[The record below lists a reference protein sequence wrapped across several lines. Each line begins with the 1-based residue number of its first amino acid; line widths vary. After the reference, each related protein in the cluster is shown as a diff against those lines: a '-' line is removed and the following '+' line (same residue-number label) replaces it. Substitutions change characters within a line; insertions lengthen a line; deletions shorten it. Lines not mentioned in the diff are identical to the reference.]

1 MRFLRFTILAILVS
15 ASSLYGQTL
24 RPPRKDQLWK
34 RLNAHHLVSPPAEK
48 SDGVL
53 THANAPRRTAG
64 PALSKPLGLAFDRA
78 GNLYI
83 ATGFNEVLKVTPQG
97 KRSIFA
103 GTGAAGYSGDGG
115 PAADA
120 TLGLPVGVAVDAA
133 GNVFI
138 SDFDNNVIREVDAS
152 GTIRTFAGGA
162 QKLCAGAANAIGDG
176 CVARQATLNHPE
188 GLAIDAEGNLL
199 IADTFNQVVRKVAK
213 GSGIIS
219 TIAGGAAR
227 VCAGGGGKYGD
238 GCPAT
243 EAWLSS
249 PQGLAADAF
258 GNVFIVDPGTST
270 VRKVNEAGIISL
282 YAGNYSAGFAA
293 NGVNARTTPLN
304 SPQSA
309 ALDASGN
316 LYIADD
322 INNEIRR
329 VDATTHS
336 ITNVAGNAGGRKASS
351 GDGGPA
357 TSATFVST
365 WGVAISPVSG
375 DLAVSDEGNNRVR
388 VVDAMGRIG
397 TFVPAAVT
405 ADQVEVVFPKQ
416 QVNTTSLAQIINVT
430 NSNATAV
437 TIVSITIDNPVF
449 AETDTCQDSTLEVEG
464 TCQIFVTY
472 TPTTACSLNGGD
484 FASLTITDNTTDDP
498 TTDVELIGM
507 GFTAG
512 GLTTDDLNDD
522 SLSATGLA
530 QELVGSGV
538 TVSNVVYTGAKQAAG
553 TFAGGQNI
561 LGIGS
566 GVVLSSG
573 AVSNVIGPNCSTGI
587 SAAND
592 TPGDPDLDTLVGV
605 QTNDAAVLEFD
616 FVPAGGTLRFQYV
629 FGSDEY
635 SEFVGQFDDVFGF
648 FVNGTNAALLPGTTT
663 PVSINTVNNGNS
675 GDATVPISNPQFFVN
690 NDIEPPTPPVQL
702 NTELDGL
709 TVVLSVQVPVNA
721 GVTNHIK
728 LAIADALD
736 EALDSDVFIQAGSL
750 NSSTLE
756 LSVGT
761 LAFANQAAGSTSPPQ
776 TVTVTNAG
784 VNAVTFAGIAASAGF
799 IESTTC
805 GATLGSNQSCTIN
818 VSFAPTAPG
827 VVQGSL
833 TVTSNAN
840 GPNTV
845 QTVSLSGTGVQPLT
859 ITLTPPSLTFA
870 AQAQNTTSAPLT
882 LTVSNDSTSVANAV
896 FTSFTVSGP
905 FALAAGGTCATG
917 GAGLAPDT
925 SCTILVTFTPT
936 GTAASSGSLVLQD
949 NASGNPQ
956 SVPLSGATT
965 STAATVTVTPATVT
979 FPAQA
984 QNTTSAPMT
993 VTVKNTS
1000 TGAQTVTFSNISA
1013 TGPFAVS
1020 GGTCV
1025 VDGTPLAVNASC
1037 TITITFT
1044 PTGTAASS
1052 GTLSVAD
1059 NATGSPQTVTL
1070 NGTTA
1075 AQVTTVMVTPATVTF
1090 PAQTQNTTSA
1100 PMTVTVKNVST
1111 GSETVTFSAIS
1122 ASGPFAVSGGTCVVD
1137 GTPLAPN
1144 ASCTI
1149 AVTFTPTGTAASSGT
1164 LSIADDASGSPQTVT
1179 LNGTTLGPPT
1189 VTVTPPS
1196 LTFPATVQNTTS
1208 APLTVTVKNT
1218 STGAQTIS
1226 FTSISVGE
1234 GAFAI
1239 SGGTCSTDSAPLA
1252 VNASCTISVTFTPT
1266 GAAAS
1271 SGTLSI
1277 ADNATGSPQNV
1288 PLNGTTLVPQISVQ
1302 ITPASVTFPATLQ
1315 NTTSA
1320 PQTVTVKN
1328 TSTGGGTVSFSNIST
1343 GEGPFAVSGGTCS
1356 TDSAPL
1362 AANASCT
1369 ITVTFTPTGT
1379 ATSSGALTI
1388 ADNALNS
1395 PQSVPLN
1402 GTTLVPQ
1409 TLVSVTPPSL
1419 TFPATTQGT
1428 TSAAMTV
1435 TVMNTST
1442 NEATVSFSNISASE
1456 PFAVSEGTCQADS
1469 DTGISVGSS
1478 CTITVTFT
1486 PTGTEPSSGSL
1497 TITDNAVD
1505 SPQSVPLSG
1514 TTLIPQ
1520 TFTLTVGGNG
1530 DGSATVNPGDT
1541 AVFPIVL
1548 TGTEGTTGTVDLT
1561 CTPSTPTITC
1571 TVTPTS
1577 ITLNGTTSVNTGIS
1591 VVTFCSW
1598 APPVGGP
1605 SGRWGGP
1612 RRFMIPVG
1620 SLIGLLLMLVLFARA
1635 QRRRWV
1641 PAMAAVLLLAVGVA
1655 GCKSLAKGPEGKT
1668 SPGTYTLTLTGTLD
1682 GQSQSLPLTLIVK

>member
-1 MRFLRFTILAILVS
+1 MRVLRFTILAILVS
-15 ASSLYGQTL
+15 ASALHCQNLYGQNL
-24 RPPRKDQLWK
+24 RPPQKDQLWK
-34 RLNAHHLVSPPAEK
+34 KLNAHHVVSSKTAQR
-48 SDGVL
+48 DAAL
-53 THANAPRRTAG
+53 AHATPSRGTA
-64 PALSKPLGLAFDRA
+64 AVNKPLGMAFDRL
-78 GNLYI
+78 GNLFI
-83 ATGFNEVLKVTPQG
+83 ATGNNQVLKVTAQG

-103 GTGAAGYSGDGG
+103 GTGAAGTSGDGG

-138 SDFDNNVIREVDAS
+138 SDFDHNVIREVDAG
-152 GTIRTFAGGA
+152 GTIRTVAGGA

-176 CVARQATLNHPE
+176 CAARQATLNHPE

-213 GSGIIS
+213 NSGIIS

-227 VCAGGGGKYGD
+227 VCAGAGEKHGD

-258 GNVFIVDPGTST
+258 GNVFIIDPGTAT

-282 YAGNYSAGFAA
+282 YAGNYAAAFAA

-304 SPQSA
+304 SPQNA

-329 VDATTHS
+329 VDATTHV

-357 TSATFVST
+357 TSATFLST
-365 WGVAISPVSG
+365 WGVAISPVNGSI
-375 DLAVSDEGNNRVR
+375 LVSDEGGNRVR

-397 TFVPAAVT
+397 TFTPAAVT
-405 ADQVEVVFPKQ
+405 LDQVEVDFAKQ

-430 NSNATAV
+430 NSNDTAV

-449 AETDTCQDSTLEVEG
+449 AETDTCQDSTLPVNG

-472 TPTTACSLNGGD
+472 TPTTACNLNGGD
-484 FASLTITDNTTDDP
+484 FASLTITDDTTDDP
-498 TTDVELIGM
+498 TTSLDLIGF
-507 GFTAG
+507 GFAAG

-592 TPGDPDLDTLVGV
+592 TPGDTDLNTLVGV

-635 SEFVGQFDDVFGF
+635 SEFVGEFDDVFGF

-690 NDIEPPTPPVQL
+690 NDIEPPTPPVPL

-750 NSSTLE
+750 NSSTLQI
-756 LSVGT
+756 SVGT
-761 LAFANQAAGSTSPPQ
+761 LAFGNQAVNSTSPPQ
-776 TVTVTNAG
+776 IVTLTNAG
-784 VNAVTFAGIAASAGF
+784 NSVVNLASITVPAGF
-799 IESTTC
+799 VRSTTC
-805 GATLGSNQSCTIN
+805 GASLGAGASCTIS
-818 VSFAPTAPG
+818 VSFAPTSAAT
-827 VVQGSL
+827 VQGSL
-833 TVTSNAN
+833 AITSDAG

-845 QTVSLSGTGVQPLT
+845 QNVSLSGTGVQPLT
-859 ITLTPPSLTFA
+859 ITFTPPSITFP
-870 AQAQNTTSAPLT
+870 AQGQNTTSAPMT
-882 LTVSNDSTSVANAV
+882 LTVQNSANSAAAAIL
-896 FTSFTVSGP
+896 TSFTPSGP
-905 FALAAGGTCATG
+905 FAIAGGGTCTTG
-917 GAGLAPDT
+917 GAGLAAGA
-925 SCTILVTFTPT
+925 SCTIMVTFTPT
-936 GTAASSGSLVLQD
+936 GTAASSGSIVFED
-949 NASGNPQ
+949 NATGNPQ
-956 SVPLSGATT
+956 SVPLSGTTT
-965 STAATVTVTPATVT
+965 STGPTVTATPTTVT

-1000 TGAQTVTFSNISA
+1000 TGAQTVTFSDIST

-1025 VDGTPLAVNASC
+1025 VDGAPLAVNASC
-1037 TITITFT
+1037 TIT
-1044 PTGTAASS
+1044 
-1052 GTLSVAD
+1052 
-1059 NATGSPQTVTL
+1059 
-1070 NGTTA
+1070 
-1075 AQVTTVMVTPATVTF
+1075 
-1090 PAQTQNTTSA
+1090 
-1100 PMTVTVKNVST
+1100 
-1111 GSETVTFSAIS
+1111 
-1122 ASGPFAVSGGTCVVD
+1122 
-1137 GTPLAPN
+1137 
-1144 ASCTI
+1144 
-1149 AVTFTPTGTAASSGT
+1149 VTFTPTGTAASSGT
-1164 LSIADDASGSPQTVT
+1164 LSIADDAAGSPQTVT

-1189 VTVTPPS
+1189 VTVTPGQ
-1196 LTFPATVQNTTS
+1196 LTFPATLQNTTS
-1208 APLTVTVKNT
+1208 AAMTVTVKNT
-1218 STGAQTIS
+1218 STGAQTITFS
-1226 FTSISVGE
+1226 NISITGP
-1234 GAFAI
+1234 FAI
-1239 SGGTCSTDSAPLA
+1239 SGGTCSTDASPLA

-1266 GAAAS
+1266 GTAAS

-1277 ADNATGSPQNV
+1277 ADNATGSPQTV
-1288 PLNGTTLVPQISVQ
+1288 PLSGTTLVPQLSVQ
-1302 ITPASVTFPATLQ
+1302 ITPTSATFPATLQ

-1320 PQTVTVKN
+1320 PMTVTVKN
-1328 TSTGGGTVSFSNIST
+1328 TSTGGGTITFSSIST

-1356 TDSAPL
+1356 TDAAPL

-1379 ATSSGALTI
+1379 SPSSGTLSI
-1388 ADNALNS
+1388 ADNAPNS

-1409 TLVSVTPPSL
+1409 TLVSITPPSL
-1419 TFPATTQGT
+1419 TFPATTQGE

-1435 TVMNTST
+1435 TVQNTST
-1442 NEATVSFSNISASE
+1442 NDATVSFSSIAASG
-1456 PFAVSEGTCQADS
+1456 PFAVSGGTCQADS
-1469 DTGISVGSS
+1469 DVGISIGSS

-1486 PTGTEPSSGSL
+1486 PTGTDPSSGSL

-1514 TTLIPQ
+1514 TTQIPQ
-1520 TFTLTVGGNG
+1520 TFTLGIGGNG

-1548 TGTEGTTGTVDLT
+1548 TGTEGTTGTVNLT

-1571 TVTPTS
+1571 TVEPS
-1577 ITLNGTTSVNTGIS
+1577 SVTLDGTTSVNTGIE

-1598 APPVGGP
+1598 TPPVGGP
-1605 SGRWGGP
+1605 SGPWGGRP
-1612 RRFMIPVG
+1612 RQLAIPIA
-1620 SLIGLLLMLVLFARA
+1620 SLLGLLLMLLLAART
-1635 QRRRWV
+1635 QRRRWI
-1641 PAMAAVLLLAVGVA
+1641 PAMAAVVLLAVGVA
-1655 GCKSLAKGPEGKT
+1655 GCKSLAKGPAGKT
-1668 SPGTYTLTLTGTLD
+1668 PAGTYTLTLTGTLGD
-1682 GQSQSLPLTLIVK
+1682 QSQSLPLTLIVK